1 MQGHLI
7 WFHLR
12 LQQIRIGL
20 TGNSSFQSEKKN
32 DNAAVPYVSLSENG
46 SHHFDRLT
54 FFSLSRAFPMLT
66 SAALFMLANLL
77 SEYIY
82 ELKAQKKVKKC
93 FFLQI
98 GAQVF
103 TALDYGGLWWQGF

>member
-7 WFHLR
+7 LFHLR

-20 TGNSSFQSEKKN
+20 TGNSSFQSEKNKIKN
-32 DNAAVPYVSLSENG
+32 NAAVPYVSL

-54 FFSLSRAFPMLT
+54 FFSISRVFPMLT

-82 ELKAQKKVKKC
+82 ELKAQKKVKKS
-93 FFLQI
+93 FFFHKLALKFLQR
-98 GAQVF
+98 
-103 TALDYGGLWWQGF
+103 